1 MSASGPSGPLVF
13 YKESIYE
20 IQNCI
25 VINFEPILQPEYQ
38 DKIRNAIKETVDINK
53 NANPNTLW
61 EIIKGC
67 IRNETIK
74 YASFKKKEQKKEIIL
89 WKKLIKLKPV

>member
-13 YKESIYE
+13 DKESINE

-67 IRNETIK
+67 IRNETNMHRLRK
-74 YASFKKKEQKKEIIL
+74 KNKKKEINL